1 MIHQYYFNII
11 KKNAV
16 NYFFLHLFIIVDESE
31 EVKIPFVCYL
41 PAIWAR
47 CYLLLSSQSNCLFEE
62 LGGISILNHK
72 SQDEEQ
78 FSSK

>member
-1 MIHQYYFNII
+1 MMLQYYFYIN
-11 KKNAV
+11 KKKCCV

-31 EVKIPFVCYL
+31 EVKIPFMCYL
-41 PAIWAR
+41 PA
-47 CYLLLSSQSNCLFEE
+47 NCLFEE

>member
-1 MIHQYYFNII
+1 MMLQYYFYIN
-11 KKNAV
+11 KKKCCV

-41 PAIWAR
+41 PAR

>member
-1 MIHQYYFNII
+1 MIHQYYLYII

-31 EVKIPFVCYL
+31 EVKIPFVWCYL
-41 PAIWAR
+41 PAR
-47 CYLLLSSQSNCLFEE
+47 CYFLLSSQSNCLFEE